1 MSVGRRQ
8 ACSSEGGTMFLDEIL
23 KNNSSFSQPPAISRG
38 VEKKT
43 VIFTCV
49 DSRLVDFLESAMG
62 VSRGDVAVI
71 KNAGIHVT
79 EDVLRS
85 LAVTLFSFEIKEI
98 LVVGHTDCMI
108 AKISAYDF
116 TEAMK
121 RQGVS
126 RDAIPSGDLRGW
138 LGAASSERERV
149 RDAVNALRRSA
160 LIPREVLIH
169 GLLVDINSGSLEL
182 IVRGT
187 EKDASTVAV
196 STAPARPQSILDRAV
211 EWITKD
217 EKSAA
222 EKQSADSLQKDAA
235 GKQAGEWLKKE
246 EQPASMKSSVRK
258 EDEKSILSQSVD
270 WLKREAQPSSMKS
283 SPATDKSEFQ
293 SPSPDRKKEET
304 KGENY
309 DWGISFEPGAV
320 LNLEKGREPSPQGS
334 AATGK
339 ESPRTTQFAKA
350 AEIKPVLPPQADVAA
365 RTEKSAESFEVWLED
380 LGLFSDDVRKEL
392 RRLTG
397 VAVDDVRALQEAIL
411 STKSP
416 QEAQKIKRA
425 LQSLGARAIIKRVRK
440 IIRQ

>member
-1 MSVGRRQ
+1 
-8 ACSSEGGTMFLDEIL
+8 MFLDEIL
-23 KNNSSFSQPPAISRG
+23 KNNSSFSPPPAISRG

-71 KNAGIHVT
+71 KNAGNHVT

-98 LVVGHTDCMI
+98 LVIGHTDCMI

-121 RQGVS
+121 RQGVN

-149 RDAVNALRRSA
+149 RDAVNALRRSS

-182 IVRGT
+182 VVRGT
-187 EKDASTVAV
+187 ERDISVAASQAV
-196 STAPARPQSILDRAV
+196 QQKPQSILDRAA
-211 EWITKD
+211 EWIRKD
-217 EKSAA
+217 EKPAA
-222 EKQSADSLQKDAA
+222 EKQSQSAA
-235 GKQAGEWLKKE
+235 EKSATEKIAAAPQQGDWLKKE
-246 EQPASMKSSVRK
+246 EQPASMKSSART
-258 EDEKSILSQSVD
+258 EDLKSILSQSID
-270 WLKREAQPSSMKS
+270 WLKREEQPSSMQ
-283 SPATDKSEFQ
+283 SPAARDKKEFQ
-293 SPSPDRKKEET
+293 ASSQDMKKDEK
-304 KGENY
+304 KGESY
-309 DWGISFEPGAV
+309 DWGVSFDPGTL
-320 LNLEKGREPSPQGS
+320 LNLDRAAEQKAGPAIPAREPQK
-334 AATGK
+334 AA
-339 ESPRTTQFAKA
+339 PPAKA
-350 AEIKPVLPPQADVAA
+350 GDTRQVLPPQADIAA

-397 VAVDDVRALQEAIL
+397 VTVDDVRALQEAVL
-411 STKSP
+411 ATKSP
-416 QEAQKIKRA
+416 QEAQRIKRA